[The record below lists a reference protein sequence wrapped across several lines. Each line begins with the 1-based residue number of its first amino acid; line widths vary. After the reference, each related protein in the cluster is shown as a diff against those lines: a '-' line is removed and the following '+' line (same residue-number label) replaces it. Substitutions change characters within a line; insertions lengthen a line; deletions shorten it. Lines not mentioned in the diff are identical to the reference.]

1 MVMALLDWAASFLF
15 REITIISTGF
25 LYEYHAFAFYG
36 DTNTVSLEIQSSD
49 YNKYVDLKRFFSFRY
64 TSGASRYKE
73 KVQFV

>member
-36 DTNTVSLEIQSSD
+36 DTNTVSLETQSSD